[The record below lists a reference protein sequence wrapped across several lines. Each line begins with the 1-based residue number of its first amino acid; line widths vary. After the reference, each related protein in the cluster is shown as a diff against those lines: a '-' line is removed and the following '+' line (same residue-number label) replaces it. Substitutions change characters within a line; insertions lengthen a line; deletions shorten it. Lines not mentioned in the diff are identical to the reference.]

1 MKKRLSL
8 LLRIAVSAA
17 LLWFVLSRV
26 PLWDKATLADGTVL
40 AGTAEPLP
48 GGGVR
53 FTARDG
59 AERILAPADLAGGPE
74 KGIAAGILPLLPRI
88 RWIHVPVPFLLF
100 GGLFVVNAWR
110 WRTLLRALGYRIPFR
125 SAFELT
131 LISQF
136 FSLFLPSTVGGD
148 VFKAVFVARG
158 HPDKT
163 KPILSVFVDRL
174 LGVGGLVV
182 LACLALAAKA
192 DDPRFALAAKVIL
205 ATAAGGVLAAVF
217 AMSRRVR
224 RFLQWDR
231 IAARFPFLDEIDKA
245 LVAYR
250 GETGTLAACLASS
263 VGIHVALAGAHW
275 MYGRA
280 LGFGS
285 GTLVD
290 FLVIVPIVNTIKSIP
305 VSISG
310 IGLGEFAYQQFFG
323 IVGIPG
329 NLAVTMS
336 LLVLATYVAWGL
348 LGGVF
353 LMMARHQV
361 KLEISST

>member
-1 MKKRLSL
+1 MRKHLGL
-8 LLRIAVSAA
+8 VLRVAVSAA

-26 PLWDKATLADGTVL
+26 PLWDRATLTDGTVL
-40 AGTAEPLP
+40 TGTAEPLP
-48 GGGVR
+48 DGGIR

-59 AERILAPADLAGGPE
+59 AERVLAPGDLAGGPE

-88 RWIHVPVPFLLF
+88 RWVHIPVPFLLF
-100 GGLFVVNAWR
+100 GSLFVVNAWR
-110 WRTLLRALGYRIPFR
+110 WRALLGALGYRIPFR

-158 HPDKT
+158 RADKT
-163 KPILSVFVDRL
+163 KPVLSVFVDRL

-192 DDPRFALAAKVIL
+192 DDPRFALASKVIL
-205 ATAAGGVLAAVF
+205 ATAAGGALAAAF

-224 RFLQWDR
+224 RLLQWER
-231 IAARFPFLDEIDKA
+231 LAARFPALGEIDKA

-250 GETGTLAACLASS
+250 GATGILAACLASS
-263 VGIHVALAGAHW
+263 VGIHVLLAVAHW

-280 LGFGS
+280 LGFAS
-285 GTLVD
+285 GGLAD

-310 IGLGEFAYQQFFG
+310 IGLCF
-323 IVGIPG
+323 I
-329 NLAVTMS
+329 LA
-336 LLVLATYVAWGL
+336 
-348 LGGVF
+348 
-353 LMMARHQV
+353 
-361 KLEISST
+361 